1 MIEHCISSYQKSQ
14 KELQYRVYITDMLKN
29 CFDFITS
36 GKADVPR
43 FYDQIEKTPGKEEKP
58 EETAD
63 DVIARITQSLTDM
76 GN

>member
-1 MIEHCISSYQKSQ
+1 MIEHCVSSYQKRQ
-14 KELQYRVYITDMLKN
+14 KELQYRVYVTDMLKN
-29 CFDFITS
+29 IIDINTG

-43 FYDQIEKTPGKEEKP
+43 FADLMEEHHDNNKP

-63 DVIARITQSLTDM
+63 DVIARITQNLTDM

>member
-1 MIEHCISSYQKSQ
+1 
-14 KELQYRVYITDMLKN
+14 MLKN

-43 FYDQIEKTPGKEEKP
+43 FYDQIETPGKEEKP
-58 EETAD
+58 EETAE

-76 GN
+76 GS